1 MNDHMIRRSTFCG
14 VCHKRGPDVE
24 GIRAWARCPQ
34 CNKIRDVMTAISAGG
49 YGVIYLTP
57 NQFRLEGGQVNNL
70 RITGV
75 PNGAFDLDYYPVW
88 E

>member
-34 CNKIRDVMTAISAGG
+34 CNKNLSDLVIVGAN
-49 YGVIYLTP
+49 YGNICRPIV
-57 NQFRLEGGQVNNL
+57 
-70 RITGV
+70 V
-75 PNGAFDLDYYPVW
+75 PGLAVDG
-88 E
+88 